1 MPSIEAAP
9 QHFAAWRKVWC
20 RRRLLVPPVLV
31 CLGAFF
37 CPARAQSQPAAP
49 GGPAPL
55 TPTAQFAVVIDAAH
69 GGSDTGSHL
78 TEQLDEKDLV
88 LALSVQLRSMLSAH
102 GIQVTTTREMDVELS
117 PLRRAEVANHRA
129 AGACIVLH
137 ATASGH
143 GVHLFTSSLPPVSP
157 GKFLPWD
164 TAQAAYV
171 QSSLRLSSEI
181 NSALTHAQVPVTLG
195 RTFLLPLD
203 NLTCPAVA
211 VEIAPLGR
219 ISSKS
224 DALPTPVT
232 DPAYQ
237 REVISALVAAIEE
250 WQHDW
255 SREP

>member
-1 MPSIEAAP
+1 MRWIEAAP
-9 QHFAAWRKVWC
+9 QPWIRHTQTFVV
-20 RRRLLVPPVLV
+20 LLTL
-31 CLGAFF
+31 F
-37 CPARAQSQPAAP
+37 CAITLLFGQSPDAAP
-49 GGPAPL
+49 RGPASQASIP
-55 TPTAQFAVVIDAAH
+55 QFSVVIDAAH

-102 GIQVTTTREMDVELS
+102 GIQVTTTREMDVDLS
-117 PLRRAEVANHRA
+117 PRRRAEIANHRA

-157 GKFLPWD
+157 PKFMPWD

-237 REVISALVAAIEE
+237 REVVSALVAALEDWQNE
-250 WQHDW
+250 WQHD
-255 SREP
+255 SGHQP